1 MSKYEIASL
10 IISVISLLILLGGV
24 FYAGRQLH
32 ILRATLCGDHDLKRR
47 IAAQDALKELTN
59 RVEYRQILER
69 HFHYIDSDE
78 PISLDVIQKTLEKEP
93 DLKIILAD
101 LLNYYEMLA
110 RGVWQGIY
118 DELVIEDAQRI
129 QMQKIYS
136 TFSIYIKEQRKNNA
150 EIWCRMESLV
160 NEWAHQK
167 TKSSQRNKT
176 GL

>member
-1 MSKYEIASL
+1 MSQYEIASL
-10 IISVISLLILLGGV
+10 IISVTSLLILLGGV

-32 ILRATLCGDHDLKRR
+32 ILRATLCGNHDLKRR
-47 IAAQDALKELTN
+47 IAAQDALKELTD
-59 RVEYRQILER
+59 RVKYRHILER

-78 PISLDVIQKTLEKEP
+78 PISLDIIQRKLEKYP
-93 DLKIILAD
+93 DLKIILED

-136 TFSIYIKEQRKNNA
+136 TFSIYIKEKRKNNV
-150 EIWCRMESLV
+150 EIWCRMEALV
-160 NEWAHQK
+160 NDWAHQE
-167 TKSSQRNKT
+167 TKSTQRKKT
-176 GL
+176 DL